1 MVDVLGDIIQ
11 KELRNIYRII
21 YNITLYLM
29 HKGGNYMNYIFLA
42 KGFTLSEDSK
52 QIITKKMNKLAK
64 FFTDETEV
72 HVAVSHIKQ
81 KQVVEVTIIH
91 KGLALRAE
99 AVAEDIISSI
109 ERAVDTLERQIQKH
123 KTRLE
128 KRLHTPAFTPEFIL
142 QNEEDEEKD
151 FRVVK
156 SKKFNIK
163 PMKVEEAIL
172 QMNLL
177 GHVFFVFTNMD
188 TNSTNVVYKRK
199 DEDYGLIEKD
209 N

>member
-1 MVDVLGDIIQ
+1 
-11 KELRNIYRII
+11 
-21 YNITLYLM
+21 M

-99 AVAEDIISSI
+99 AITEDIISSI

-142 QNEEDEEKD
+142 QNEEEEEKD

-188 TNSTNVVYKRK
+188 TNLTNVVYKRK
-199 DEDYGLIEKD
+199 DGDYGLIEKD